1 MDYIEHLG
9 VLKRYMNNK
18 KDISKSKCHIPL
30 MKSILN
36 KHIEIHIPIDFYN
49 KLIEELSNRSLLYLL
64 YLIENVYIYIY
75 ICFLVFWIYIYWW
88 FRWIGRRL
96 LWL

>member
-64 YLIENVYIYIY
+64 YLIENVYIYIH
-75 ICFLVFWIYIYWW
+75 IYMFFSILNLY
-88 FRWIGRRL
+88 L
-96 LWL
+96 LMIQMNW

>member
-75 ICFLVFWIYIYWW
+75 MFFSILNLY
-88 FRWIGRRL
+88 L
-96 LWL
+96 LMIQMNW

>member
-64 YLIENVYIYIY
+64 YLIENVYIYIH
-75 ICFLVFWIYIYWW
+75 IYMFFSILNLY
-88 FRWIGRRL
+88 L
-96 LWL
+96 LMIQMN